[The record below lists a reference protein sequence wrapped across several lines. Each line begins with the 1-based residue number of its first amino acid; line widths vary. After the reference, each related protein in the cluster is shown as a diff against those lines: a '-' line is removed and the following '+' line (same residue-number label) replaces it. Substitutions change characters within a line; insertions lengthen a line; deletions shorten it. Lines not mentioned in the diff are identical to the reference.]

1 MLEVRGLQAAYG
13 PIRALWDV
21 SLRVDAGEIVA
32 LLGSNGAG
40 KSTTI
45 RSISGV
51 VRPAAGQIE
60 FLGRRIDGRPPHEI
74 VEAGLIQIPEGRQ
87 IWGNLSV
94 RDNLELGAFA
104 GRARAQAARSLAL
117 IESLFPILAQRE
129 RMRAK
134 SLSGGQQQMLAIAR
148 GLMSRPRLLML
159 DEPSLGLAPQV
170 VEEVF
175 DALLRINE
183 EGISLLLVEQNV
195 DFALRIAD
203 RGYVMEN
210 GRTVREGLS
219 EALRATDE
227 IRVAYLGL

>member
-1 MLEVRGLQAAYG
+1 VLEVRGLQAAYG
-13 PIRALWDV
+13 SIRALWDV

-45 RSISGV
+45 RAISGV

-87 IWGNLSV
+87 IWGDLSV

-104 GRARAQAARSLAL
+104 GRARAEAAPSLAL
-117 IESLFPILAQRE
+117 VESLFPILARRE
-129 RMRAK
+129 RMRAR

-175 DALLRINE
+175 DALIRINE

-203 RGYVMEN
+203 RAYVMEN
-210 GRTVREGLS
+210 GRTVREGAS

>member
-1 MLEVRGLQAAYG
+1 VLEVRRLQAAYG

-45 RSISGV
+45 RAISGI
-51 VRPAAGQIE
+51 VRPTAGQIE
-60 FLGRRIDGRPPHEI
+60 FFGRRIDGRLPHEI

-87 IWGNLSV
+87 IWGDLSV

-104 GRARAQAARSLAL
+104 RRARAQAARSLAL
-117 IESLFPILAQRE
+117 VESLFPILAQRA
-129 RMRAK
+129 RMRAR

-148 GLMSRPRLLML
+148 GLMSRPALLIL

-175 DALLRINE
+175 KTLIRINE
-183 EGISLLLVEQNV
+183 EGIAVLLVEQNV

-203 RGYVMEN
+203 RAYVMEN
-210 GRTVREGLS
+210 GRIVRDGPS
-219 EALRATDE
+219 EALRSTDE
-227 IRVAYLGL
+227 IRMAYLGL